1 MLRDLLFYIPS
12 KFVPAALGFAV
23 VIVLSHSLAPQA
35 YGEYVSIVAITRLA
49 DALAF
54 AWLRQSILRYWS
66 DYQARGR
73 SREFQTGTL
82 FLLGLVAVV
91 EGLVGSL
98 AMLAIGYTARQVG
111 LMLCVLLPFTVFN
124 YFTTL
129 YQARRVSEHYAIV
142 ALSQGVVQMLWI
154 LGFVYW
160 ARKGYSFALL
170 AVGAGYVSGVAYVL
184 TTTGR
189 SSINLRLT
197 TDGLDWRLFRRLL
210 DYGVPMSFWL
220 LSFQLTYQA
229 SRLVVRSM
237 RSASEVGVYA
247 SAYDLINGSLSLL
260 MTPFLLAA
268 HPVIMEWWAESRER
282 AKIEQLLTR
291 VSRYLLLLVIPIFS
305 FTAALGKDLFVVL
318 GQGYGVEGWVVPV
331 LVAAAFFGQY
341 SMYAHKGLEVAG
353 RTKTMLGVG
362 MFTALLNIALN
373 LLLVGRYGY
382 QASAL
387 IALGSYILYTVIV
400 YSFSRQYIKI
410 YVPWDSVLRI
420 SLVGGFAGACLWGLS
435 RSDFVDFSNS
445 WVLTVLL
452 LLFSSGLYLAGLT
465 LVGELALERRWLR
478 TSIERYKSGTLELET
493 LLHFGSSRAKS
504 SNKLSTE

>member
-282 AKIEQLLTR
+282 AKIEQ
-291 VSRYLLLLVIPIFS
+291 
-305 FTAALGKDLFVVL
+305 DLFVVL